1 MADSPLRDA
10 LETYTHDYVKAD
22 YDRAVFHGDPMI
34 DSLFTAL
41 TALSSHVWTVQR
53 RLRIVELLLEKND
66 SITREMI
73 EEYLPTA
80 EENEQLKMERDEFVA
95 EIYDP
100 FRESGDVLYGSSLH
114 PPNLSDSRRK

>member
-1 MADSPLRDA
+1 MADSNLRDA
-10 LETYTHDYVKAD
+10 LEDYTHDYVKAD
-22 YDRAVFHGDPMI
+22 YDRAVFHGNPMI

-73 EEYLPTA
+73 EQYLPTA
-80 EENEQLKMERDEFVA
+80 AEAEQLKAERDEFVA